1 MSSLLQ
7 FLAYQA
13 VWFAAVIGAGRG
25 SPWPGVA
32 AGAIFVFV
40 SLALSKRTDN
50 DLRLIG
56 AGLALGVGLDG
67 GLATAEWLA
76 HAAPAPALFGA
87 PVWILALWAAF
98 ALTFTR
104 SLAFLQSRPV
114 AAFALGAVFG
124 PLAYWGAARGWS
136 AVVLA
141 APAGRVLVA
150 LALGWGVATW
160 LLSVVARPSRSLVP
174 ALAARSAR

>member
-7 FLAYQA
+7 FLAYQG
-13 VWFAAVIGAGRG
+13 VWFAAVIGAGAG

-32 AGAIFVFV
+32 AGAIFVAV
-40 SLALSKRTDN
+40 SLALSPRPGS
-50 DLRLIG
+50 DLRLVG
-56 AGLALGVGLDG
+56 AALALGVVLDG
-67 GLATAEWLA
+67 GLATAEWLV
-76 HAAPAPALFGA
+76 HATPSPAVFGA
-87 PVWILALWAAF
+87 PAWILALWAAF

-136 AVVLA
+136 AVLLA
-141 APAGRVLVA
+141 APTGRVLAA
-150 LALGWGVATW
+150 LALGWGVAT
-160 LLSVVARPSRSLVP
+160 LVLSVLARPPRPLVHP
-174 ALAARSAR
+174 LIAGVSP